1 MTTFA
6 ARGPAASLHER
17 ALLLAAQ
24 RGDRRAQEELL
35 HSYEPLV
42 RATVRRLR
50 LPVRADGED
59 IAQEARVGLLAAMRA
74 WRPDRGPFCAFAA
87 RCVRNQAMK
96 ALDTAGAEKH
106 KLLCCALSLH
116 SAPIGLPDPED
127 QDAFPYELD
136 VPSRMAQPET
146 TVLARE
152 QLAAV
157 CSRLT
162 VLTHKE
168 RVALSGM
175 LNGRSHRELA
185 DAQGVTPKAV
195 SLALRRA
202 RDKLAQDAT
211 LRAA

>member
-24 RGDRRAQEELL
+24 RGDRCAQEELL

-42 RATVRRLR
+42 RATVRSLR
-50 LPVRADGED
+50 LPARVDADD
-59 IAQEARVGLLAAMRA
+59 IAQEARVGLLAAIRA
-74 WRPDRGPFCAFAA
+74 WHPDRGLFGAFAA

-106 KLLCCALSLH
+106 KLLSCALSLH
-116 SAPIGLPDPED
+116 SAPIGRPNPED
-127 QDAFPYELD
+127 QGAFPYELD
-136 VPSRMAQPET
+136 VPSWTAQPEA

-152 QLAAV
+152 QLAAM
-157 CSRLT
+157 CAGLSMLT
-162 VLTHKE
+162 GKE

-175 LNGRSHRELA
+175 LNGRSQRELA
-185 DAQGVTPKAV
+185 DAQGVSPKAV

-202 RDKLAQDAT
+202 RDKLAQEAT
-211 LRAA
+211 LGAA

>member
-1 MTTFA
+1 MTTFT
-6 ARGPAASLHER
+6 ARGAAASLHEH
-17 ALLLAAQ
+17 ALLLKAQ
-24 RGDRRAQEELL
+24 HGDRCAQEELL
-35 HSYEPLV
+35 HLYEPLV

-50 LPVRADGED
+50 LPPRVDRDD
-59 IAQEARVGLLAAMRA
+59 IAQEARVGLLAAIRA
-74 WRPDRGPFCAFAA
+74 WRPDRGQFSAFAV
-87 RCVRNQAMK
+87 RCARNQAMK

-106 KLLCCALSLH
+106 KLLGCALSLH
-116 SAPIGLPDPED
+116 SAPIGMPDPED
-127 QDAFPYELD
+127 QDAFPHELD
-136 VPSRMAQPET
+136 VPSSMAQPEA

-152 QLAAV
+152 QLAAL
-157 CSRLT
+157 CAGLT
-162 VLTHKE
+162 MLTRKE
-168 RVALSGM
+168 RVALSGT